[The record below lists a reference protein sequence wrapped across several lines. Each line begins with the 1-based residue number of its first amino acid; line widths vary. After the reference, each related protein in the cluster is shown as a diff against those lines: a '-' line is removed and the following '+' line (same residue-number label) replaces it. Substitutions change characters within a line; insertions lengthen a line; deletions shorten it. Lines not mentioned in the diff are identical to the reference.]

1 MDRAMPAGIARFPI
15 HHCNPHKGD
24 TYPLGWC
31 LRVHHSETSI
41 MKYNSY
47 ASGQILSTHPQ
58 YMRALREADRIRSK
72 EELKQRFNS
81 ISRLFKGV
89 TRFVQKHPIVFS
101 AVMIV
106 IILN

>member
-1 MDRAMPAGIARFPI
+1 
-15 HHCNPHKGD
+15 
-24 TYPLGWC
+24 
-31 LRVHHSETSI
+31 

-58 YMRALREADRIRSK
+58 YMRALREADRVRDK
-72 EELKQRFNS
+72 EKLKQRFSS
-81 ISRLFKGV
+81 IPQLLRGV
-89 TRFVQKHPIVFS
+89 TRLVQKHPIVFS